1 MKLSNNHYQL
11 SGAIL
16 LFFVIL
22 LLGNHELMVCGENH
36 HKIIVMGQNTTGEV
50 EEFKIEVV
58 IDANTSLAKVW
69 LTCMDMALSDFYASN
84 QTYKRRLVLH
94 VRDSKSDILDASTA
108 ALDLIRNVKV
118 HAVIGPTTSAQA
130 VNIAHLGKRYQVPVV
145 SFSATSPSISLY
157 QNPYYIRTSINGSS
171 QVNAIAA
178 IVKNFGWREV
188 VPLYEDTEY
197 GHGVIPY
204 LTDAFQNINTGVPYR
219 SVFPSEA
226 TDDQITQELYK
237 LDKMH
242 TRVISFMKRY
252 FLFLSSM
259 GYNWKLGFTPRQ
271 YRVLILHMLSPLG
284 VRVFKIA
291 KVLGMMSKGYAW
303 IITSGLG
310 TDLNSF
316 EPSEIDTMQGVLGI
330 RPYVSQLKEVS
341 IFKGRWK
348 IQFRKEYPDIERK
361 LDIFGIWAYDTVW
374 AIASAVEKRER
385 MGLSQTTGPQLLQD
399 LSNIKFEGLS
409 GIFQLVDRQL
419 PSEAFQILNICGSGI
434 RDIGIWRPSNDTNM
448 LNLRPIIWPGDVMN
462 NPKGWEI
469 PMNDKKLRIGV
480 PIKDGFN
487 EFVRTTNNSYNGS
500 RYAVTGYCIDVF
512 TAAIEMLPYCVPHE
526 FIPYKKNKSG
536 TAGSYYDDLVHQ
548 VQVQKFDVVV
558 GDVTITA
565 NRSQDVDFTLPFTEG
580 GVSMIVLVKKDLSQD
595 TWVFLK
601 PLEWK
606 LWVTTGAFFLIVG
619 VVIWILEHRVNREF
633 RGGPHS
639 MYQWGTMLSFS
650 FSMLVFAHKERVL
663 SNLGRF
669 VMGIWLFVV
678 LILTQSYTANLASM
692 LMIQRSDPTYNDV
705 NKLIGHGYNVGYQ
718 EGSFVFGMLKR
729 MGFDESNLKSYNSPR
744 EFDEAFSKG
753 RSDGGIVAAF
763 DELPFIELLLAKYC
777 DKYMMVGDIYP
788 YDGFGFV
795 FQKGSPLCPDMSR
808 AILSTRELGR
818 TEQFKRYQFKSG
830 KKNCADDKDPYVS
843 SNSLTLGSFWILFL
857 ITGIC
862 SALAIIVFLSVFI
875 YENKQI
881 LIDPSTTTRK
891 KILNLL
897 QKFCEHDE
905 NRLITYF
912 EHCND
917 QNKVVY
923 IRVQAAES
931 SIDTGDIPRRIH
943 DSPVAVNVSAWYDNS
958 SVEMEDYT
966 TLGADYNI
974 ASGNCTPADGDT
986 RTDAGNSTP

>member
-1 MKLSNNHYQL
+1 MKKPSSNNHYQL

-16 LFFVIL
+16 LFCIVL
-22 LLGNHELMVCGENH
+22 WLGVDHEKMVVCGENH
-36 HKIIVMGQNTTGEV
+36 HKLMVLGQNTAGEV
-50 EEFKIEVV
+50 EEFKVGVV
-58 IDANTSLAKVW
+58 IDANTSVAKVW

-84 QTYKRRLVLH
+84 QTQKRRLVLH
-94 VRDSKSDILDASTA
+94 VMDSKSDILDASSA
-108 ALDLIRNVKV
+108 ALALIQNVKV
-118 HAVIGPTTSAQA
+118 QAIIGPTTSAQA
-130 VNIAHLGKRYQVPVV
+130 VNIAHLGKRYQVPII
-145 SFSATSPSISLY
+145 SFSATSPSVSLH
-157 QNPYYIRTSINGSS
+157 QNPYFIRTSINESS

-178 IVKNFGWREV
+178 IVKKFGWREV

-204 LTDAFQNINTGVPYR
+204 LTDAFQNINTRVPYR

-226 TDDQITQELYK
+226 SDDQITQELNK

-242 TRVISFMKRY
+242 T
-252 FLFLSSM
+252 
-259 GYNWKLGFTPRQ
+259 
-271 YRVLILHMLSPLG
+271 RVLILHMLSPLG
-284 VRVFKIA
+284 LRILKKA
-291 KVLGMMSKGYAW
+291 KELGMMSKGYAW

-310 TDLNSF
+310 TDLKSF
-316 EPSEIDTMQGVLGI
+316 VPSDIDRMQGLGI
-330 RPYVSQLKEVS
+330 RPYISKPKEVAEFES
-341 IFKGRWK
+341 RWK
-348 IQFRKEYPDIERK
+348 IKFRKEYPDIERK
-361 LDIFGIWAYDTVW
+361 LDIFGIWAYDIIQ
-374 AIASAVEKRER
+374 ALASAVEEGER
-385 MGLSQTTGPQLLQD
+385 MGLSQTGSQLLRE
-399 LSNIKFEGLS
+399 LSNINFEGLS
-409 GIFQLVDRQL
+409 GVFHLVDRQL
-419 PSEAFQILNICGSGI
+419 QSDAFQILNICGSGI
-434 RDIGIWRPSNDTNM
+434 RDIGIWKPSDGTNM
-448 LNLRPIIWPGDVMN
+448 LNLRPIIWPGDVMDI
-462 NPKGWEI
+462 PKGWEI
-469 PMNDKKLRIGV
+469 PINDRKLRIGV

-487 EFVRTTNNSYNGS
+487 ELVRITKNSCNDS
-500 RYAVTGYCIDVF
+500 RYDVTGYCIDVF
-512 TAAIEMLPYCVPHE
+512 NAAIKKLPYCVPHE
-526 FIPYKKNKSG
+526 FIPFKKNESG
-536 TAGSYYDDLVHQ
+536 KAGSYYDDLVHQ
-548 VQVQKFDVVV
+548 VQVQKFDAVV

-565 NRSQDVDFTLPFTEG
+565 KRSQDVDFTLPFTEG
-580 GVSMIVLVKKDLSQD
+580 GESMIVLVKKDLSQD

-639 MYQWGTMLSFS
+639 MYHWGTMLSFS

-692 LMIQRSDPTYNDV
+692 LTIQRSDPTYNDV

-729 MGFDESNLKSYNSPR
+729 MGFDESNLKSYKSPI

-753 RSDGGIVAAF
+753 RSEGGIVAAF
-763 DELPFIELLLAKYC
+763 EELPLIELLLAEYC

-795 FQKGSPLCPDMSR
+795 FPKGSPLCPDISR
-808 AILSTRELGR
+808 TILSTKEEGR
-818 TEQFKRYQFKSG
+818 TERFKNGWIKSG
-830 KKNCADDKDPYVS
+830 KKSCADDKDPYVS

-897 QKFCEHDE
+897 RKFCEHDE

-917 QNKVVY
+917 QNKVVDSGVHATE
-923 IRVQAAES
+923 I
-931 SIDTGDIPRRIH
+931 SIDTRDSSRRIH
-943 DSPVAVNVSAWYDNS
+943 DSPVAGNVTAWNDNS
-958 SVEMEDYT
+958 NVEMGDYT

-974 ASGNCTPADGDT
+974 ASGNCTPPDGDT
-986 RTDAGNSTP
+986 RTDIGTFTPWKENYDNIE